1 MKIKKLLSASGL
13 AVSAM
18 LLAMNSAYS
27 DTQMQIAVST
37 YVGSTLQMTNSDESA
52 LDTDIALPW
61 NPATFFA
68 TWSRSV
74 VISSSNHTTDVQV
87 RLLTPPALR
96 NGSDSIP
103 LKVKLNGTTL
113 STTAMTYS
121 ASMLFP
127 AGASS
132 GGNSIE
138 MPLSVGADNTNP
150 TARKPAAGMWVA
162 AVQVVLS
169 QAS

>member
-1 MKIKKLLSASGL
+1 MKIKKFLSASGL

-18 LLAMNSAYS
+18 LAAMNSAYP

-37 YVGSTLQMTNSDESA
+37 YVGSTLQMSNSDGSP
-52 LDTDIALPW
+52 LDTEIALPW
-61 NPATFFA
+61 NPATFFT
-68 TWSRSV
+68 TWTRSV
-74 VISSSNHTTDVQV
+74 VISSSNHTSDVQA

-103 LKVKLNGTTL
+103 LKVQLNGTQL
-113 STTAMTYS
+113 STTPMTYS

-127 AGASS
+127 ASTAT
-132 GGNSIE
+132 GGNSIV
-138 MPLSVGADNTNP
+138 MPLSVGVDNTNP
-150 TARKPAAGMWVA
+150 MARKPASGMWIA